1 MRTLARSHPHR
12 ARRITAVAV
21 SAAAAFALTAPAASS
36 APAPVTPVAPAAPA
50 QPESVSAPTKA
61 HESFLFQYTFNR
73 HLKIGGGNFT
83 VGGRVTLYVKYN
95 NGTVAFRQTV
105 TAQTHSVTPG
115 GAIYVETTIASP
127 CAPGNNGYARAY
139 DHATGIWS
147 PRLPVPICQRI
158 D

>member
-21 SAAAAFALTAPAASS
+21 SAAAAFALTAPTASS
-36 APAPVTPVAPAAPA
+36 APAPAAPA
-50 QPESVSAPTKA
+50 QPESASAPARA
-61 HESFLFQYTFNR
+61 HESFLFQYTFNG

-83 VGGRVTLYVKYN
+83 VGGPVTLYVKYN

-105 TAQTHSVTPG
+105 TAKTHSITPG
-115 GAIYVETTIASP
+115 GAIYVETNIASP

-139 DHATGIWS
+139 DRTTGIWS

>member
-1 MRTLARSHPHR
+1 MRTLTRSR
-12 ARRITAVAV
+12 QRQGRRLAAVAL
-21 SAAAAFALTAPAASS
+21 SAAAAFALTAPTASS
-36 APAPVTPVAPAAPA
+36 APAPAAPA
-50 QPESVSAPTKA
+50 PQQSAAVPAKA
-61 HESFLFQYTFNR
+61 HESFLFQYTFNG

-105 TAQTHSVTPG
+105 TAQTHPVTPG
-115 GAIYVETTIASP
+115 GAIYVETNIASP

-139 DHATGIWS
+139 DRTTGIWS